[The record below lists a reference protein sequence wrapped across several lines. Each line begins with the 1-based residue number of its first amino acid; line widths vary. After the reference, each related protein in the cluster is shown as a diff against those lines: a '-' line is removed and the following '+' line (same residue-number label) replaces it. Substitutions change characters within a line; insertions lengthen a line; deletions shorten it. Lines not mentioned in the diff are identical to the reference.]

1 MENII
6 EGSYVGRRIIVRYA
20 WDGEKGIISSQGI
33 GGVVTK
39 DDDPDAIF
47 YGARLD
53 DGREIEVCVKSDDVD
68 FL

>member
-39 DDDPDAIF
+39 DDD
-47 YGARLD
+47 
-53 DGREIEVCVKSDDVD
+53 DVD

>member
-20 WDGEKGIISSQGI
+20 WDGEKDIISSQDI

-39 DDDPDAIF
+39 DDDKKLQKR
-47 YGARLD
+47 GASPR
-53 DGREIEVCVKSDDVD
+53 
-68 FL
+68 F

>member
-39 DDDPDAIF
+39 DDDDA
-47 YGARLD
+47 
-53 DGREIEVCVKSDDVD
+53 D